1 MGKLNV
7 RFTDSLITHVQI
19 AGKEFDST
27 VSNVARAALKLGL
40 IELQRMEMEKGVKA
54 VRYAIDEINI
64 KLK

>member
-27 VSNVARAALKLGL
+27 VSNVARAALNTGK
-40 IELQRMEMEKGVKA
+40 QPVFFYK
-54 VRYAIDEINI
+54 INI